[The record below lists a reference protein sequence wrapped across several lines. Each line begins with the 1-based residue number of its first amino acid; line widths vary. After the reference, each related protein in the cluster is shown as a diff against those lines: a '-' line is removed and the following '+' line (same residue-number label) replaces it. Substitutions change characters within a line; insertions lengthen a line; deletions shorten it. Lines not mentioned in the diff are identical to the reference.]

1 MTNHLRTA
9 IATFIMAT
17 AMTPAMVLAQS
28 TYPVNFD
35 EDEASSHL
43 LRHTN
48 AVQLTSSY
56 GTQTVQVNQKKEK
69 RMYIKRLDDCLRA
82 KIGETVTAGFDWSG
96 TWMCGYAYIDFGKDG
111 SYDVDYDD
119 NGVNAMKDLM
129 TYSMYKNKDSKGATV
144 SGEPS
149 INPPS
154 FTIPSDVKPGIY
166 RMRYKVDWD
175 CVDPGGNTLSGND
188 IKKNGGV
195 IVDTRINVHGETAHV
210 TVKGADYKK
219 GTLSLAD
226 YSAEL
231 NNQDVEF
238 GKDLTI
244 AVVMKD
250 GYDFSSLSIKHGYC
264 LDGEAVVDGL
274 RQWQENTIMA
284 YTAKDDKITIP
295 ASYIDGDVEITVN
308 FAAEGT
314 TSGDNYA
321 LNFEKDLNQADPTA
335 NNLSEIFVTNK
346 AGKKSA
352 IAVPTGTTV
361 YRDALTKEVNAKPG
375 DVLTPGITFTGN
387 TDLGAYLYIDY
398 NQDAAF
404 TTPLDETGKPVVGSE
419 IVSFSSYKGKNSN
432 GEAAGATTAMPSF
445 TIPDDLPTGVY
456 RARLKIDK
464 ENIDPAG
471 DYSMTD
477 ALHINHYNGYIV
489 DFLLNIHNDKGSLD
503 IDARGGHIVGN
514 GNSGVSETVEFGS
527 QLSLM
532 PLAPAAG
539 YNVKSIAVRHGHNL
553 DGEQFVNGN
562 RQWDEYEVS
571 DAKAGEGFTIDADK
585 VNGDVRVSAKFEA
598 DGTEEYKLRFADEFD
613 GKDYSLPDAGVWHN
627 CTRESP
633 TWKRFTSQTAEGQQK
648 TAFIRDGKLVTRCIK
663 NTIAEEGDVEMISG
677 AIESS
682 DKMYF
687 TYGRVEG
694 RLRTTPHVG
703 NFPAFWLMPQDN
715 SAGWPNAGEIDI
727 WEQID
732 TENKTYHTVHTH
744 CTHDLHLALPNSG
757 STHTNAADYHVITL
771 DWTPTLLTWYVDG
784 TKAFSYAKTKL
795 SFLLEK
801 GQWPYDKPFY
811 LILNQS
817 VGNGSWAKNC
827 DVNFEYETLFDYVRL
842 YQKDGEGD
850 ITSAVK
856 DVKTSGSALDV
867 YAQQGGL
874 LLVAP
879 EAQKADVYSI
889 SGTRVFSGLVQGNR
903 FVSLTKGVYVVAGK
917 KIVVK

>member
-9 IATFIMAT
+9 IATFILT
-17 AMTPAMVLAQS
+17 AAITPATMLAQS
-28 TYPVNFD
+28 AYPVNFD
-35 EDEASSHL
+35 ENEAST
-43 LRHTN
+43 RTGRYTN
-48 AVQLTSSY
+48 AILLSSSY

-129 TYSMYKNKDSKGATV
+129 TYSMYKNKDSKGATI

-210 TVKGADYKK
+210 TVKGADEKK

-244 AVVMKD
+244 AIAVKD
-250 GYDFSSLSIKHGYC
+250 GYNFSSLKVKHGYG

-284 YTAKDDKITIP
+284 YTAKGDKITIP

-321 LNFEKDLNQADPTA
+321 LNFEKDLAQMNPTA
-335 NNLSEIFVTNK
+335 NSLTEFSITNK

-352 IAVPTGTTV
+352 IAIPEGTTV

-375 DVLTPGITFTGN
+375 DVLTPSIAFTGN
-387 TDLGAYLYIDY
+387 TEMGAYLYIDY

-432 GEAAGATTAMPSF
+432 GEAAGATSAMPSF

-456 RARLKIDK
+456 RARLKIDNN
-464 ENIDPAG
+464 NIDPAG
-471 DYSMTD
+471 DYNASD

-514 GNSGVSETVEFGS
+514 GNSGVGETVEFGS

-562 RQWDEYEVS
+562 RQWNEYEVS
-571 DAKAGEGFTIDADK
+571 DAKVGEGFTIDAAN

-633 TWKRFTSQTAEGQQK
+633 TWKRFTSLTAEGQQK

-744 CTHDLHLALPNSG
+744 CTYDLHLALPNSG

-771 DWTPTLLTWYVDG
+771 DWTPELLTWYVDG
-784 TKAFSYAKTKL
+784 TKAFSYAKTKQ
-795 SFLLEK
+795 SYLLEK

-850 ITSAVK
+850 LTTAVS
-856 DVKTSGSALDV
+856 DVKTNGSALDA

-879 EAQKADVYSI
+879 EAQKVDVYSI
-889 SGTRVFSGLVQGNR
+889 SGTRVFSELVQGNR
-903 FVSLTKGVYVVAGK
+903 FVSLSKGVYVVAGK

>member
-1 MTNHLRTA
+1 MTNNLRTA
-9 IATFIMAT
+9 IATFILT
-17 AMTPAMVLAQS
+17 AAITPATMLAQS
-28 TYPVNFD
+28 AYPVNFD
-35 EDEASSHL
+35 ENEAAT
-43 LRHTN
+43 RTGRYTN
-48 AVQLTSSY
+48 AIILPSSY
-56 GTQTVQVNQKKEK
+56 GAQKVEVNQKKE
-69 RMYIKRLDDCLRA
+69 RLLYIKRLDDCLRA
-82 KIGETVTAGFDWSG
+82 KIGETVTAGFDWNG

-210 TVKGADYKK
+210 TVKGADEKK

-244 AVVMKD
+244 AIAVKD
-250 GYDFSSLSIKHGYC
+250 GYNFSSLKVKHGYC

-274 RQWQENTIMA
+274 RQWEENTIMA
-284 YTAKDDKITIP
+284 YTAKGDKITIP

-321 LNFEKDLNQADPTA
+321 LNFEKDLAQMNPTA
-335 NNLSEIFVTNK
+335 NSLTEFSITNK

-352 IAVPTGTTV
+352 IAIPEGTTV

-387 TDLGAYLYIDY
+387 TELGAYLYIDY

-456 RARLKIDK
+456 RARLKID
-464 ENIDPAG
+464 NNDIDLAG
-471 DYSMTD
+471 DYSMSD

-503 IDARGGHIVGN
+503 IDSRGGHIVGN
-514 GNSGVSETVEFGS
+514 GNSGVGETVEFGS

-613 GKDYSLPDAGVWHN
+613 GKDYSLPNAGVWHN

-633 TWKRFTSQTAEGQQK
+633 TWKRFTAQTAEGQQK

-744 CTHDLHLALPNSG
+744 CTYDLHLALPNSG
-757 STHTNAADYHVITL
+757 STYTNAADYHVITL
-771 DWTPTLLTWYVDG
+771 DWTPELLTWYVDG
-784 TKAFSYAKTKL
+784 TKAFSYAKTKQ

-879 EAQKADVYSI
+879 EAQKVDVYSI
-889 SGTRVFSGLVQGNR
+889 SGTRVFSELVQGNH

>member
-9 IATFIMAT
+9 IATFILT
-17 AMTPAMVLAQS
+17 AAITPATMLAQS
-28 TYPVNFD
+28 AYPVNFD
-35 EDEASSHL
+35 ENEAST
-43 LRHTN
+43 RTGRYTN
-48 AVQLTSSY
+48 AILLSSSY
-56 GTQTVQVNQKKEK
+56 GTQTVEVNQKKEK

-111 SYDVDYDD
+111 NYDVDYDD

-129 TYSMYKNKDSKGATV
+129 AYSMYKNKDSKGATV

-195 IVDTRINVHGETAHV
+195 IVDTRINVHGETSHV
-210 TVKGADYKK
+210 TVKGADEKK

-244 AVVMKD
+244 AISVKD
-250 GYDFSSLSIKHGYC
+250 GYNFSSLKVKHGYG

-274 RQWQENTIMA
+274 RQWEENTIMA
-284 YTAKDDKITIP
+284 YTAKGDKITIP

-308 FAAEGT
+308 FAAEGA

-321 LNFEKDLNQADPTA
+321 LNFEKDLAQMNPTA
-335 NNLSEIFVTNK
+335 NSLTEFSITNK

-352 IAVPTGTTV
+352 IAIPDGTTV
-361 YRDALTKEVNAKPG
+361 YRDALTKEVNAKLG
-375 DVLTPGITFTGN
+375 DVLTPGIAFTGD
-387 TDLGAYLYIDY
+387 TEMGAYLYIDY

-432 GEAAGATTAMPSF
+432 GEAAGSTTAMPSF

-471 DYSMTD
+471 DYNATD
-477 ALHINHYNGYIV
+477 ALHIDNYNGYIV
-489 DFLLNIHNDKGSLD
+489 DFLLNIHNDKGCLD
-503 IDARGGHIVGN
+503 IDSRGGHIVGN
-514 GNSGVSETVEFGS
+514 GNSGVGETVEFGS

-571 DAKAGEGFTIDADK
+571 DAKTNEGFTIDADK
-585 VNGDVRVSAKFEA
+585 VNGNVRISAKFEA

-744 CTHDLHLALPNSG
+744 CTYDLHLALPNSG

-771 DWTPTLLTWYVDG
+771 DWTPELLTWYVDG
-784 TKAFSYAKTKL
+784 TKAFSYAKTKQ
-795 SFLLEK
+795 SYLLEK

-856 DVKTSGSALDV
+856 DVKTNGSALDA

-879 EAQKADVYSI
+879 EAQKVDVYSI

>member
-1 MTNHLRTA
+1 MTNNLRTA
-9 IATFIMAT
+9 IATFILT
-17 AMTPAMVLAQS
+17 AAITPATMLAQS
-28 TYPVNFD
+28 AYPVNFD
-35 EDEASSHL
+35 ENEAATNTG
-43 LRHTN
+43 RYTN
-48 AVQLTSSY
+48 AILLSSSY
-56 GTQTVQVNQKKEK
+56 GTQQIDINQKTEK
-69 RMYIKRLDDCLRA
+69 RLYIKRLDDCLRA
-82 KIGETVTAGFDWSG
+82 KIGETVSVGFNWKG

-111 SYDVDYDD
+111 KYDVDYDD

-154 FTIPSDVKPGIY
+154 FAIPTDAKPGIY

-175 CVDPGGNTLSGND
+175 SVDPGGNISSNG

-195 IVDTRINVHGETAHV
+195 IVDTRINVHGETAHI
-210 TVKGADYKK
+210 TVKGTDPLK
-219 GTLSLAD
+219 GTVTLGD
-226 YSAEL
+226 QYTEL

-244 AVVMKD
+244 AVGVKD
-250 GYDFSSLSIKHGYC
+250 GYDFISLSIKHGYC

-284 YTAKDDKITIP
+284 YTAKGDKITIP

-308 FAAEGT
+308 FAAEGA
-314 TSGDNYA
+314 TSGSSYA
-321 LNFEKDLNQADPTA
+321 LNFEKDLAQMNPTA
-335 NNLSEIFVTNK
+335 NSLTEFSITNK

-352 IAVPTGTTV
+352 IAIPEGTTV

-375 DVLTPGITFTGN
+375 DVLTPGIAFTGD
-387 TDLGAYLYIDY
+387 TEMGAYLYIDY
-398 NQDAAF
+398 NQDAVF
-404 TTPLDETGKPVVGSE
+404 TTPLDETGMPVVGSE
-419 IVSFSSYKGKNSN
+419 LVSFSSYRGKNSN

-464 ENIDPAG
+464 NNIDPAG
-471 DYSMTD
+471 DYSMSD
-477 ALHINHYNGYIV
+477 ALHIDNYNGYIV
-489 DFLLNIHNDKGSLD
+489 DFLLNVHNAKGKLD

-514 GNSGVSETVEFGS
+514 GNSGVGETVEFGS

-532 PLAPAAG
+532 SLAPAAG
-539 YNVKSIAVRHGHNL
+539 YNVKSITVRHGHNL
-553 DGEQFVNGN
+553 DGKQYINGN
-562 RQWDEYEVS
+562 RQWEEYEVK
-571 DAKAGEGFTIDADK
+571 DAKNEEDFTIDAAK
-585 VNGDVRVSAKFEA
+585 VNGDVRVSALFET

-613 GKDYSLPDAGVWHN
+613 GKDYSLPNANVWHN

-663 NTIAEEGDVEMISG
+663 NTIAEEGNVDMISG

-687 TYGRVEG
+687 TYGRIEG

-744 CTHDLHLALPNSG
+744 CTYDLHLALPNSG
-757 STHTNAADYHVITL
+757 SAYTNAADYHVITL

-784 TKAFSYAKTKL
+784 TKAFSYAKSKL
-795 SFLLEK
+795 QAQLNK
-801 GQWPYDKPFY
+801 GQWPFDKPFY
-811 LILNQS
+811 VILNQS
-817 VGNGSWAKNC
+817 VGNNSWAKDA

-842 YQKDGEGD
+842 YQKDDEGN
-850 ITSAVK
+850 IFSTIS
-856 DVKTSGSALDV
+856 DVKSNESSLDV
-867 YAQQGGL
+867 YAQQGGV

-879 EAQKADVYSI
+879 ETQHVEVYNI
-889 SGTRVFSGLVQGNR
+889 SGARVFAGSVQGNR
-903 FVSLTKGVYVVAGK
+903 FVSLAKGVYIVAGK

>member
-35 EDEASSHL
+35 ENEAAT
-43 LRHTN
+43 RTGRYTN
-48 AVQLTSSY
+48 AILLSSSY
-56 GTQTVQVNQKKEK
+56 GTQTVEVNQKKEK

-82 KIGETVTAGFDWSG
+82 KIGETVTAGFDWNG

-144 SGEPS
+144 SGAPS

-210 TVKGADYKK
+210 TVKGADEKK

-244 AVVMKD
+244 AIAVKD
-250 GYDFSSLSIKHGYC
+250 GYNFSSLSIKHGYC

-284 YTAKDDKITIP
+284 YTAKGDKITIP

-321 LNFEKDLNQADPTA
+321 LNFEKDLAQMNPTA
-335 NNLSEIFVTNK
+335 NSLTEFSITNK

-352 IAVPTGTTV
+352 IAIPEGTTV

-387 TDLGAYLYIDY
+387 TELGAYLYIDY

-456 RARLKIDK
+456 RARLKID
-464 ENIDPAG
+464 NNDIDPAG
-471 DYSMTD
+471 DYNASD

-503 IDARGGHIVGN
+503 IDSRGGHIVGN
-514 GNSGVSETVEFGS
+514 GNSGVGETVEFGS

-571 DAKAGEGFTIDADK
+571 DAKAGEGFTIDAAN
-585 VNGDVRVSAKFEA
+585 VNGDVRVLAQFET

-663 NTIAEEGDVEMISG
+663 NTIAEEGDVDMISG

-744 CTHDLHLALPNSG
+744 CTYDLHLALPNSG

-771 DWTPTLLTWYVDG
+771 DWTPELLTWYVDG
-784 TKAFSYAKTKL
+784 TKAFSYAKTKQ

-811 LILNQS
+811 LAVLRS
-817 VGNGSWAKNC
+817 MYTHSRAVCSWLRQRHRKLTCTASAAHASSQDLC
-827 DVNFEYETLFDYVRL
+827 RAT
-842 YQKDGEGD
+842 
-850 ITSAVK
+850 TS
-856 DVKTSGSALDV
+856 
-867 YAQQGGL
+867 
-874 LLVAP
+874 
-879 EAQKADVYSI
+879 
-889 SGTRVFSGLVQGNR
+889 
-903 FVSLTKGVYVVAGK
+903 
-917 KIVVK
+917 

>member
-1 MTNHLRTA
+1 MTNNLRTA
-9 IATFIMAT
+9 IATFILT
-17 AMTPAMVLAQS
+17 AAITPATMLAQS
-28 TYPVNFD
+28 AYPVNFD
-35 EDEASSHL
+35 ENEAATNTGRYTNAILLSSSH
-43 LRHTN
+43 
-48 AVQLTSSY
+48 
-56 GTQTVQVNQKKEK
+56 GTQQIDVNQKTEK
-69 RMYIKRLDDCLRA
+69 RLYIKRLDDCLRA
-82 KIGETVTAGFDWSG
+82 KIGETVSVGFNWKG

-111 SYDVDYDD
+111 KYDVDYDD

-144 SGEPS
+144 TGEPS

-154 FTIPSDVKPGIY
+154 FAIPTDAKPGIY

-175 CVDPGGNTLSGND
+175 SVDPGGNISNNG

-210 TVKGADYKK
+210 TVKGTDPLK
-219 GTLSLAD
+219 GTVTLGD
-226 YSAEL
+226 QYTEL

-244 AVVMKD
+244 AVGVMD
-250 GYDFSSLSIKHGYC
+250 GYDFISLSVKHGYG
-264 LDGEAVVDGL
+264 LDGDAVVDGL

-284 YTAKDDKITIP
+284 YTAKGDKLTIP

-308 FAAEGT
+308 FAAESA
-314 TSGDNYA
+314 TSGSSYA
-321 LNFEKDLNQADPTA
+321 LNFEKDLAQMNPTA
-335 NNLSEIFVTNK
+335 NSLTEFSITNK

-352 IAVPTGTTV
+352 IAIPEGTTV

-375 DVLTPGITFTGN
+375 DVLTPGIAFTGD
-387 TDLGAYLYIDY
+387 TEMGAYLYIDY
-398 NQDAAF
+398 NQDAVF

-419 IVSFSSYKGKNSN
+419 LVSFSAYNGKNSN

-464 ENIDPAG
+464 NNIDPAG
-471 DYSMTD
+471 DYSMSD
-477 ALHINHYNGYIV
+477 ALHIDNYNGYIV
-489 DFLLNIHNDKGSLD
+489 DFLLNVHNDNGKLD
-503 IDARGGHIVGN
+503 IDARGGHIVGYDYN
-514 GNSGVSETVEFGS
+514 GVTETAAFGKAID
-527 QLSLM
+527 LM

-539 YNVKSIAVRHGHNL
+539 YNVKSITVRHGHNL
-553 DGEQFVNGN
+553 DGKQYINGN
-562 RQWDEYEVS
+562 RQWEEYEVK
-571 DAKAGEGFTIDADK
+571 DAKNEENFTIDAAK
-585 VNGDVRVSAKFEA
+585 VNGDVRVSALFEA

-613 GKDYSLPDAGVWHN
+613 GKDYSLPNANVWHN

-663 NTIAEEGDVEMISG
+663 NTIAEEGNVDMISG

-687 TYGRVEG
+687 TYGRIEG

-744 CTHDLHLALPNSG
+744 CTYDLHLALPNSG
-757 STHTNAADYHVITL
+757 SAYTNAADYHVITL

-784 TKAFSYAKTKL
+784 TKAFSYAKSKL
-795 SFLLEK
+795 QAQLNK
-801 GQWPYDKPFY
+801 G
-811 LILNQS
+811 
-817 VGNGSWAKNC
+817 
-827 DVNFEYETLFDYVRL
+827 
-842 YQKDGEGD
+842 
-850 ITSAVK
+850 
-856 DVKTSGSALDV
+856 
-867 YAQQGGL
+867 
-874 LLVAP
+874 
-879 EAQKADVYSI
+879 
-889 SGTRVFSGLVQGNR
+889 
-903 FVSLTKGVYVVAGK
+903 
-917 KIVVK
+917 

>member
-9 IATFIMAT
+9 IATFILT
-17 AMTPAMVLAQS
+17 AAITPATMLAQS
-28 TYPVNFD
+28 AYPVNFD
-35 EDEASSHL
+35 ENEAST
-43 LRHTN
+43 RTGRYTN
-48 AVQLTSSY
+48 AILLSSSY
-56 GTQTVQVNQKKEK
+56 GTQTVEVNQKKEK

-82 KIGETVTAGFDWSG
+82 KIGETVSVGFNWKG

-111 SYDVDYDD
+111 RYDVDYDD

-210 TVKGADYKK
+210 TVKGADEKK

-244 AVVMKD
+244 AIAIKD
-250 GYDFSSLSIKHGYC
+250 GYNFSSLKVKHGYD

-284 YTAKDDKITIP
+284 YTAKGDKITIP

-308 FAAEGT
+308 FAAEGA

-321 LNFEKDLNQADPTA
+321 LNFEKDLAQMNPTA
-335 NNLSEIFVTNK
+335 NSLTEFSITNK

-352 IAVPTGTTV
+352 IAIPEGTTV

-387 TDLGAYLYIDY
+387 TELGAYLYIDY

-432 GEAAGATTAMPSF
+432 GEAAGATSAMPSF

-471 DYSMTD
+471 DYNATD

-613 GKDYSLPDAGVWHN
+613 GKDYSQPDAGVWHN

-663 NTIAEEGDVEMISG
+663 NTIAEEGDVDMISG

-744 CTHDLHLALPNSG
+744 CTYDLHLALPNSG

-771 DWTPTLLTWYVDG
+771 DWTPELLSWYVDG
-784 TKAFSYAKTKL
+784 TKAFSYAKTKQ
-795 SFLLEK
+795 SYLLEK

-856 DVKTSGSALDV
+856 DVKTNGSALDV
-867 YAQQGGL
+867 YAQQDGL

-879 EAQKADVYSI
+879 EAQKVDVYSI

>member
-9 IATFIMAT
+9 IATFILT
-17 AMTPAMVLAQS
+17 AAITPATMLAQS
-28 TYPVNFD
+28 AYPVNFD
-35 EDEASSHL
+35 ENEAST
-43 LRHTN
+43 RTGRYTN
-48 AVQLTSSY
+48 AILLSSSY
-56 GTQTVQVNQKKEK
+56 GTQTVEVNQKKEK

-82 KIGETVTAGFDWSG
+82 KIGETVTAGFDWNG

-111 SYDVDYDD
+111 KYDVDYDD

-210 TVKGADYKK
+210 TVKGADEKK

-244 AVVMKD
+244 AIAIKD
-250 GYDFSSLSIKHGYC
+250 GYNFSSLKVKHGYG

-284 YTAKDDKITIP
+284 YTAKGDKITIP

-308 FAAEGT
+308 FAAEGN

-321 LNFEKDLNQADPTA
+321 LNFEKDLAQMNPTA
-335 NNLSEIFVTNK
+335 NSLTEFSITNK

-352 IAVPTGTTV
+352 IAIPEGTTV

-375 DVLTPGITFTGN
+375 DVLTPGITFTGD
-387 TDLGAYLYIDY
+387 TEMGAYLYIDY

-432 GEAAGATTAMPSF
+432 GEAAGATSAMPSF

-456 RARLKIDK
+456 RARLKIDN
-464 ENIDPAG
+464 NIDPAG
-471 DYSMTD
+471 DYNASD

-503 IDARGGHIVGN
+503 IDSRGGHIVGN
-514 GNSGVSETVEFGS
+514 GNSGVGETVEFGS

-571 DAKAGEGFTIDADK
+571 DAKNNEGFTIDAAN
-585 VNGDVRVSAKFEA
+585 VNGDVRVLAKFEA

-633 TWKRFTSQTAEGQQK
+633 TWKRFTSLTAEGQQK

-663 NTIAEEGDVEMISG
+663 NTIAEEGDVDMISG

-744 CTHDLHLALPNSG
+744 CTYDLHLALPNSG

-771 DWTPTLLTWYVDG
+771 DWTPELLTWYVDG
-784 TKAFSYAKTKL
+784 TKAFSYAKTKQ
-795 SFLLEK
+795 SYLLEK

-856 DVKTSGSALDV
+856 DVKTNGSALDV

-879 EAQKADVYSI
+879 EAQKVDVYSI

>member
-9 IATFIMAT
+9 IATFILT
-17 AMTPAMVLAQS
+17 AAITPATMLAQS
-28 TYPVNFD
+28 AYPVNFD
-35 EDEASSHL
+35 ENEAST
-43 LRHTN
+43 RTGRYTN
-48 AVQLTSSY
+48 AILLSSSY
-56 GTQTVQVNQKKEK
+56 GTQTVEVNQKKEK

-82 KIGETVTAGFDWSG
+82 KIGETVTAGFDWNG

-111 SYDVDYDD
+111 KYDVDYDD

-144 SGEPS
+144 SGAPS

-210 TVKGADYKK
+210 TVKGADEKK

-244 AVVMKD
+244 AIAVKD
-250 GYDFSSLSIKHGYC
+250 GYNFSSLKVKHGYG

-284 YTAKDDKITIP
+284 YTAKGDKITIP

-321 LNFEKDLNQADPTA
+321 LNFEKDLAQMNPTA
-335 NNLSEIFVTNK
+335 NSLTEFSITNK

-352 IAVPTGTTV
+352 IAIPEGTTV

-375 DVLTPGITFTGN
+375 DVLTPGIAFTGD
-387 TDLGAYLYIDY
+387 TEMGAYLYIDY

-404 TTPLDETGKPVVGSE
+404 TTPLDETGKPVVDSVIE
-419 IVSFSSYKGKNSN
+419 NYSPYKVKNSH
-432 GEAAGATTAMPSF
+432 GEAAGATSAMPSF

-471 DYSMTD
+471 DYNATD

-613 GKDYSLPDAGVWHN
+613 GKDYSQPDAGVWHN

-744 CTHDLHLALPNSG
+744 CTYDLHLALPNSG

-771 DWTPTLLTWYVDG
+771 DWTPELLTWYVDG
-784 TKAFSYAKTKL
+784 TKAFSYAKTKQ
-795 SFLLEK
+795 SYLLEK

-856 DVKTSGSALDV
+856 DVKTSGSALDA

-879 EAQKADVYSI
+879 EAQKVDVYSI

-903 FVSLTKGVYVVAGK
+903 FVSLSKGVYVVAGK

>member
-35 EDEASSHL
+35 ENEASSHL

-56 GTQTVQVNQKKEK
+56 GTQTVEVNQKKEK

-111 SYDVDYDD
+111 NYDVDYDD

-144 SGEPS
+144 SGAPS

-210 TVKGADYKK
+210 TVKGTDEKK

-244 AVVMKD
+244 AIAIKD
-250 GYDFSSLSIKHGYC
+250 GYNFSSLKVKHGYG

-284 YTAKDDKITIP
+284 YTAKGDKITIP

-308 FAAEGT
+308 FAAEGA

-321 LNFEKDLNQADPTA
+321 LNFEKDLAQMNPTA
-335 NNLSEIFVTNK
+335 NSLTEFSITNK

-352 IAVPTGTTV
+352 IAIPEGTTV

-375 DVLTPGITFTGN
+375 DVLTPGIAFTGD
-387 TDLGAYLYIDY
+387 TEMGAYLYIDY

-432 GEAAGATTAMPSF
+432 GEAAGATSAMPSF

-456 RARLKIDK
+456 RARLKIDN
-464 ENIDPAG
+464 NIDPAG
-471 DYSMTD
+471 DYNASD

-514 GNSGVSETVEFGS
+514 GNSGVGETVEFGS

-571 DAKAGEGFTIDADK
+571 DAKAGEGFTIDAAN
-585 VNGDVRVSAKFEA
+585 VNGDVRVLAQFEA

-633 TWKRFTSQTAEGQQK
+633 TWKRFTAQTAEGQQK

-663 NTIAEEGDVEMISG
+663 NTIAEEGDVDMISG

-744 CTHDLHLALPNSG
+744 CTYDLHLALPNSG

-771 DWTPTLLTWYVDG
+771 DWTPELLTWYVDG
-784 TKAFSYAKTKL
+784 TKAFSYAKTKQ
-795 SFLLEK
+795 SYLLEK

-856 DVKTSGSALDV
+856 DVKTNGSALDV

-879 EAQKADVYSI
+879 EAQKVDVYSI

-903 FVSLTKGVYVVAGK
+903 FVSLTKGVYIVAGK

>member
-9 IATFIMAT
+9 IATFILT
-17 AMTPAMVLAQS
+17 AAITPATMLAQS
-28 TYPVNFD
+28 AYPVNFD
-35 EDEASSHL
+35 ENEAST
-43 LRHTN
+43 RTGRYTN
-48 AVQLTSSY
+48 AILLSSSY
-56 GTQTVQVNQKKEK
+56 GTQTVEVNQKKEK

-82 KIGETVTAGFDWSG
+82 KIGETVSVGFNWKG

-111 SYDVDYDD
+111 RYDVDYDD

-210 TVKGADYKK
+210 TVKGADEKK

-244 AVVMKD
+244 AIAVKD
-250 GYDFSSLSIKHGYC
+250 GYNFSSLKVKHGYG

-284 YTAKDDKITIP
+284 YTAKGDKITIP

-321 LNFEKDLNQADPTA
+321 LNFEKDLAQMNPTA
-335 NNLSEIFVTNK
+335 NSLTEFSITNK

-352 IAVPTGTTV
+352 IAIPEGTTV

-375 DVLTPGITFTGN
+375 DVLTPGIAFTGDN
-387 TDLGAYLYIDY
+387 EMGAYLYIDY

-432 GEAAGATTAMPSF
+432 GEAAGATSAMPSF

-471 DYSMTD
+471 DYNATD
-477 ALHINHYNGYIV
+477 ALHIDNYNGYIV

-503 IDARGGHIVGN
+503 IDSRGGHIVGN
-514 GNSGVSETVEFGS
+514 GNSGVGETVEFGS

-585 VNGDVRVSAKFEA
+585 VNGDVRVSAQFEA

-694 RLRTTPHVG
+694 RLLTTPHVG

-744 CTHDLHLALPNSG
+744 CTYDLHLALPNSG

-771 DWTPTLLTWYVDG
+771 DWTPELLTWYVDG
-784 TKAFSYAKTKL
+784 TKAFSYAKTKQ
-795 SFLLEK
+795 SYLLEK

-850 ITSAVK
+850 ITLAVK
-856 DVKTSGSALDV
+856 DVKTSGSALDA

-879 EAQKADVYSI
+879 EAQKVDVYSI

>member
-1 MTNHLRTA
+1 
-9 IATFIMAT
+9 
-17 AMTPAMVLAQS
+17 MTPAMVLAQS

-35 EDEASSHL
+35 EDEHSSHL

-56 GTQTVQVNQKKEK
+56 GTQTVEVNQKKVK

-111 SYDVDYDD
+111 RYDVDYDD

-210 TVKGADYKK
+210 TVKGADKKK
-219 GTLSLAD
+219 GTLTLAD

-244 AVVMKD
+244 AVSVKD
-250 GYDFSSLSIKHGYC
+250 GYNFSSLSIKHGYC

-284 YTAKDDKITIP
+284 YTAKGDKLTIP

-314 TSGDNYA
+314 TSGSNYA
-321 LNFEKDLNQADPTA
+321 LNFEKDLNQTDPTA

-346 AGKKSA
+346 SGKKSA

-375 DVLTPGITFTGN
+375 DVLTPGITFTGD
-387 TDLGAYLYIDY
+387 TELGAYLYIDY

-404 TTPLDETGKPVVGSE
+404 TTSLDETGKPVVGSE
-419 IVSFSSYKGKNSN
+419 LVSFSSYRGKNSK

-456 RARLKIDK
+456 RARLKID
-464 ENIDPAG
+464 NNDIDPAG

-477 ALHINHYNGYIV
+477 ALHIDNYNGYIV

-503 IDARGGHIVGN
+503 IDSRGGHIVGN
-514 GNSGVSETVEFGS
+514 GNSGVGETVEFGS

-613 GKDYSLPDAGVWHN
+613 GKDYSLPDADVWHN

-633 TWKRFTSQTAEGQQK
+633 TWKRFTSQSAEGQQK

-663 NTIAEEGDVEMISG
+663 NTIAEEGDVDMISG

-744 CTHDLHLALPNSG
+744 CTYDLHLALPNSG

-771 DWTPTLLTWYVDG
+771 DWTPELLTWYVDG
-784 TKAFSYAKTKL
+784 TKAFSYAKTKQ
-795 SFLLEK
+795 SYLLEN

-850 ITSAVK
+850 LTTAVK
-856 DVKTSGSALDV
+856 DVKTSGSALDA

-879 EAQKADVYSI
+879 EAQKVDVYSI

>member
-35 EDEASSHL
+35 ENEASSHL

-111 SYDVDYDD
+111 NYDVDYDD

-144 SGEPS
+144 SGAPS

-210 TVKGADYKK
+210 TVKGTDEKK

-244 AVVMKD
+244 AIAIKD
-250 GYDFSSLSIKHGYC
+250 GYNFSSLKVKHGYG

-284 YTAKDDKITIP
+284 YTAKGDKITIP

-308 FAAEGT
+308 FAAEGA

-321 LNFEKDLNQADPTA
+321 LNFEKDLAQMNPTA
-335 NNLSEIFVTNK
+335 NSLTEFSITNK

-352 IAVPTGTTV
+352 IAIPEGTTV

-375 DVLTPGITFTGN
+375 DVLTPGIAFTGD
-387 TDLGAYLYIDY
+387 TEMGAYLYIDY

-432 GEAAGATTAMPSF
+432 GEAAGATSAMPSF

-456 RARLKIDK
+456 RARLKIDN
-464 ENIDPAG
+464 NIDPAG
-471 DYSMTD
+471 DYNASD

-514 GNSGVSETVEFGS
+514 GNSGVGETVEFGS

-571 DAKAGEGFTIDADK
+571 DAKAGEGFTIDAAN
-585 VNGDVRVSAKFEA
+585 VNGDVRVLAQFEA

-633 TWKRFTSQTAEGQQK
+633 TWKRFTAQTAEGQQK

-663 NTIAEEGDVEMISG
+663 NTIAEEGDVDMISG

-744 CTHDLHLALPNSG
+744 CTYDLHLALPNSG

-771 DWTPTLLTWYVDG
+771 DWTPELLTWYVDG
-784 TKAFSYAKTKL
+784 TKAFSYAKTKQ
-795 SFLLEK
+795 SYLLEK

-856 DVKTSGSALDV
+856 DVKTNGSALDV

-879 EAQKADVYSI
+879 EAQKVDVYSI

-903 FVSLTKGVYVVAGK
+903 FVSLTKGVYIVAGK

>member
-1 MTNHLRTA
+1 MTNHLRTT
-9 IATFIMAT
+9 IATFILT
-17 AMTPAMVLAQS
+17 AAITPATMLAQS
-28 TYPVNFD
+28 AYPVNFD
-35 EDEASSHL
+35 ENEAATNTK
-43 LRHTN
+43 RYTN
-48 AVQLTSSY
+48 AILLSSSY
-56 GTQTVQVNQKKEK
+56 GTQTVEVNQKKEK

-82 KIGETVTAGFDWSG
+82 KIGETVSVGFNWKG

-111 SYDVDYDD
+111 NYDVDYDD

-210 TVKGADYKK
+210 TVKGADKKK

-244 AVVMKD
+244 AIAVKD
-250 GYDFSSLSIKHGYC
+250 GYNFSSLKVKHGYC

-284 YTAKDDKITIP
+284 YTAKGDKITIP

-321 LNFEKDLNQADPTA
+321 LNFEKDLAQMNPTA
-335 NNLSEIFVTNK
+335 NSLTEFSITNK

-352 IAVPTGTTV
+352 IAIPEGTTV

-375 DVLTPGITFTGN
+375 DVLTPGIAFTGD
-387 TDLGAYLYIDY
+387 TEMGAYLYIDY

-432 GEAAGATTAMPSF
+432 GEAAGATSAMPSF

-456 RARLKIDK
+456 RARLKIDNN
-464 ENIDPAG
+464 NIDPAG
-471 DYSMTD
+471 DYNASD

-514 GNSGVSETVEFGS
+514 GNSGVGETVEFGS

-613 GKDYSLPDAGVWHN
+613 GKDYSLPDVGVWHN

-633 TWKRFTSQTAEGQQK
+633 TWKRFTSLTAEGQQK

-663 NTIAEEGDVEMISG
+663 NTIAEEGDVDMISG

-744 CTHDLHLALPNSG
+744 CTYDLHLALPNSG

-771 DWTPTLLTWYVDG
+771 DWTPELLTWYVDG
-784 TKAFSYAKTKL
+784 TKAFSYAKTKQ
-795 SFLLEK
+795 SYLLEK

-850 ITSAVK
+850 LTTAVK

-874 LLVAP
+874 LLVAT
-879 EAQKADVYSI
+879 EAQKVDVYSI

>member
-35 EDEASSHL
+35 ENEASSHL

-56 GTQTVQVNQKKEK
+56 GTQTVEVNQKKEK

-210 TVKGADYKK
+210 TVKGADEKK
-219 GTLSLAD
+219 GTLTLAD
-226 YSAEL
+226 YSADL

-244 AVVMKD
+244 AIAIKD
-250 GYDFSSLSIKHGYC
+250 GYNFSSLKVKHGYG

-284 YTAKDDKITIP
+284 YTAKGDKITIP

-308 FAAEGT
+308 FAAEGA

-321 LNFEKDLNQADPTA
+321 LNFEKDLNQSDPTA

-346 AGKKSA
+346 SGKKSA

-375 DVLTPGITFTGN
+375 DELTPGITFTGD
-387 TDLGAYLYIDY
+387 TELGAYLYIDY

-404 TTPLDETGKPVVGSE
+404 TTPLDETGKPVIGSE

-432 GEAAGATTAMPSF
+432 GEAAGATSAMPSF

-456 RARLKIDK
+456 RARLKID
-464 ENIDPAG
+464 NNDIDPAG
-471 DYSMTD
+471 DYSMSD

-514 GNSGVSETVEFGS
+514 GNSGVGETVDFGS

-571 DAKAGEGFTIDADK
+571 DAKAGEGFTIDAAN

-613 GKDYSLPDAGVWHN
+613 GKDYSQPDAGVWHN

-633 TWKRFTSQTAEGQQK
+633 TWKRFTSLTAEGQQK

-744 CTHDLHLALPNSG
+744 CTYDLHLALPNSG
-757 STHTNAADYHVITL
+757 STHTNAADYHMITL
-771 DWTPTLLTWYVDG
+771 DWTPELLTWYVDG
-784 TKAFSYAKTKL
+784 TKAFSYAKTKQ
-795 SFLLEK
+795 SYLLEK

-817 VGNGSWAKNC
+817 VGNNSWAKDA

-856 DVKTSGSALDV
+856 DVKTSGSTLDV

-879 EAQKADVYSI
+879 EAQKVDVYSI

-903 FVSLTKGVYVVAGK
+903 FVSITKGVYVVAGK

>member
-1 MTNHLRTA
+1 MTNNLRTA
-9 IATFIMAT
+9 IATFILT
-17 AMTPAMVLAQS
+17 AAITPATMLAQS
-28 TYPVNFD
+28 AYPVNFD
-35 EDEASSHL
+35 ENEAAT
-43 LRHTN
+43 RTGRYTN
-48 AVQLTSSY
+48 AIMLTSSY
-56 GTQTVQVNQKKEK
+56 GAQKVEVNQKKEK
-69 RMYIKRLDDCLRA
+69 LLYIKRLDDCLRA
-82 KIGETVTAGFDWSG
+82 KIGETVTAGFDWNG

-144 SGEPS
+144 SGAPN

-210 TVKGADYKK
+210 TVKGADEKK

-244 AVVMKD
+244 AVNVKD
-250 GYDFSSLSIKHGYC
+250 GYNFSPLKVKHGYG

-284 YTAKDDKITIP
+284 YTAKGDKITIP

-321 LNFEKDLNQADPTA
+321 LNFEKDLAQMNPTA
-335 NNLSEIFVTNK
+335 NSLTEFSITNK

-352 IAVPTGTTV
+352 IAIPEGTTV

-375 DVLTPGITFTGN
+375 DVLTPGIAFTGN
-387 TDLGAYLYIDY
+387 TELGAYLYIDY

-419 IVSFSSYKGKNSN
+419 LVSFSSYKGKNSN

-445 TIPDDLPTGVY
+445 TIPNDLPTGVY
-456 RARLKIDK
+456 RARLKID
-464 ENIDPAG
+464 NNDIDPAG
-471 DYSMTD
+471 DYNASD

-489 DFLLNIHNDKGSLD
+489 DFLLNIHNDKGCLD

-514 GNSGVSETVEFGS
+514 GNSGVGETVEFGS

-613 GKDYSLPDAGVWHN
+613 GKDYSQPDAGVWHN

-633 TWKRFTSQTAEGQQK
+633 TWKRFTAQTAEGQQK

-744 CTHDLHLALPNSG
+744 CTYDLHLALPNSG

-771 DWTPTLLTWYVDG
+771 DWTPELLTWYVDG
-784 TKAFSYAKTKL
+784 TKAFSYAKTKQ
-795 SFLLEK
+795 SYLLEK

-879 EAQKADVYSI
+879 EAQKVDVYSI

-903 FVSLTKGVYVVAGK
+903 FVSLSKGVYVVAGK

>member
-314 TSGDNYA
+314 TSGENYA

-387 TDLGAYLYIDY
+387 TELGAYLYIDY

-432 GEAAGATTAMPSF
+432 GEAAGATSAMPSF

-732 TENKTYHTVHTH
+732 TENKAYHTVHTH

-784 TKAFSYAKTKL
+784 TKAFSYAKTKQ

>member
-1 MTNHLRTA
+1 MTNNLRTA
-9 IATFIMAT
+9 IATFILA
-17 AMTPAMVLAQS
+17 AAITPATMLAQS
-28 TYPVNFD
+28 AYPVNFD
-35 EDEASSHL
+35 ENEAATNTG
-43 LRHTN
+43 RYTN
-48 AVQLTSSY
+48 AILLSSSY
-56 GTQTVQVNQKKEK
+56 GTQQIEVNQKTEK
-69 RMYIKRLDDCLRA
+69 RLYIKRLDDCLRA
-82 KIGETVTAGFDWSG
+82 KIGETVSVGFNWNG

-111 SYDVDYDD
+111 KYDVDYDD

-154 FTIPSDVKPGIY
+154 FAIPTDAKPGIY

-175 CVDPGGNTLSGND
+175 SVDPGGNISSNG

-210 TVKGADYKK
+210 TVKGTDPLK
-219 GTLSLAD
+219 GTVTLGD
-226 YSAEL
+226 QYTEL

-244 AVVMKD
+244 AVGVMD
-250 GYDFSSLSIKHGYC
+250 GYDFISLSIKHGYC
-264 LDGEAVVDGL
+264 LDGDAVVDGL

-284 YTAKDDKITIP
+284 YTAKGDKITIP

-308 FAAEGT
+308 FAAEAG
-314 TSGDNYA
+314 SSYA
-321 LNFEKDLNQADPTA
+321 LNFEKDLAQMNPTA
-335 NNLSEIFVTNK
+335 NSLTEFSITNK

-352 IAVPTGTTV
+352 IAIPEGTTV

-375 DVLTPGITFTGN
+375 DVLTPGIAFTGD
-387 TDLGAYLYIDY
+387 TEMGAYLYIDY
-398 NQDAAF
+398 NQDAVF

-419 IVSFSSYKGKNSN
+419 LVSFSAYNGKNSN
-432 GEAAGATTAMPSF
+432 GEAAGVTTAMPSF
-445 TIPDDLPTGVY
+445 TIPEDLPTGMY

-464 ENIDPAG
+464 NNIDPAG
-471 DYSMTD
+471 DYSMSD
-477 ALHINHYNGYIV
+477 ALHIDNYNGYIV
-489 DFLLNIHNDKGSLD
+489 DFLLNVHNAKGKLD
-503 IDARGGHIVGN
+503 IDARGGNIVGYDNN
-514 GNSGVSETVEFGS
+514 GVGELTPFGNEI
-527 QLSLM
+527 SLM

-539 YNVKSIAVRHGHNL
+539 YNVKSITVRHGHNL
-553 DGEQFVNGN
+553 DGKQYINGN
-562 RQWDEYEVS
+562 RQWEEYEVK
-571 DAKAGEGFTIDADK
+571 DAKNEEDFTIDAAK
-585 VNGDVRVSAKFEA
+585 VNGDVRVSALFEA

-613 GKDYSLPDAGVWHN
+613 GKDYSLPDANVWHN

-663 NTIAEEGDVEMISG
+663 NTIAEEGNVDMISG

-687 TYGRVEG
+687 TYGRIEG
-694 RLRTTPHVG
+694 RLRTTPHIG

-744 CTHDLHLALPNSG
+744 CTYDLKLGLPNSG
-757 STHTNAADYHVITL
+757 SAYTNAADYHVITL
-771 DWTPTLLTWYVDG
+771 DWTPELLTWYVDG
-784 TKAFSYAKTKL
+784 TKAFSYAKTKQ
-795 SFLLEK
+795 SYLLEK
-801 GQWPYDKPFY
+801 GQWPFDKPFY
-811 LILNQS
+811 VILNQS
-817 VGNGSWAKNC
+817 VGNNSWAKDA

-850 ITSAVK
+850 IFSTIS
-856 DVKTSGSALDV
+856 DVKSNESSLDV
-867 YAQQGGL
+867 YAQQGGV

-879 EAQKADVYSI
+879 ETQHVEVYNI
-889 SGTRVFSGLVQGNR
+889 SGARVFAGSVQGNR
-903 FVSLTKGVYVVAGK
+903 FVSLAKGVYIVAGK